1 MRGRKRVGDGVS
13 PMPNHVRKRP
23 SEMRPEHPTPAIMGN
38 GSCRAMPGLPVTAD
52 QAVFAFLFDGR
63 EKQQEW
69 HRGSITSR
77 LFFTGDVEVFL
88 FERSRNLDELQTPSR

>member
-1 MRGRKRVGDGVS
+1 
-13 PMPNHVRKRP
+13 MP
-23 SEMRPEHPTPAIMGN
+23 PEHPTPAIMGN
-38 GSCRAMPGLPVTAD
+38 GSCRALPGLPVTAD

-88 FERSRNLDELQTPSR
+88 LYQKVKTALTWLPDIAEKIPL

>member
-1 MRGRKRVGDGVS
+1 
-13 PMPNHVRKRP
+13 
-23 SEMRPEHPTPAIMGN
+23 
-38 GSCRAMPGLPVTAD
+38 MPGLPVTAG

-88 FERSRNLDELQTPSR
+88 LYQKVKTALTWLPDIAEKIPL

>member
-1 MRGRKRVGDGVS
+1 
-13 PMPNHVRKRP
+13 
-23 SEMRPEHPTPAIMGN
+23 
-38 GSCRAMPGLPVTAD
+38 MPGLPVTAG
-52 QAVFAFLFDGR
+52 QAVFVFLCDGR

-88 FERSRNLDELQTPSR
+88 FERGRNLDELQTPSR

>member
-1 MRGRKRVGDGVS
+1 
-13 PMPNHVRKRP
+13 MPNHVRKRP

-52 QAVFAFLFDGR
+52 QAVFAFLCDGR

-77 LFFTGDVEVFL
+77 LFFTGDVEVFYL
-88 FERSRNLDELQTPSR
+88 KGEF

>member
-1 MRGRKRVGDGVS
+1 
-13 PMPNHVRKRP
+13 
-23 SEMRPEHPTPAIMGN
+23 
-38 GSCRAMPGLPVTAD
+38 MPGLPVTAD
-52 QAVFAFLFDGR
+52 QAVFAFLFHGR

-88 FERSRNLDELQTPSR
+88 FLKGEFSNELQTPSR

>member
-1 MRGRKRVGDGVS
+1 
-13 PMPNHVRKRP
+13 
-23 SEMRPEHPTPAIMGN
+23 
-38 GSCRAMPGLPVTAD
+38 MPGLPVTAD

-88 FERSRNLDELQTPSR
+88 FERSRILDELQTPSR

>member
-1 MRGRKRVGDGVS
+1 
-13 PMPNHVRKRP
+13 
-23 SEMRPEHPTPAIMGN
+23 
-38 GSCRAMPGLPVTAD
+38 MPGLPVTAD

-69 HRGSITSR
+69 HRGSLTSR

-88 FERSRNLDELQTPSR
+88 FSKGDLSNELQTPSR

>member
-1 MRGRKRVGDGVS
+1 
-13 PMPNHVRKRP
+13 
-23 SEMRPEHPTPAIMGN
+23 
-38 GSCRAMPGLPVTAD
+38 MPGLPVTAD